1 MHCRFKIGYI
11 GVSRT
16 NRKTKILTGYS
27 QTPSLHLKGNWLE
40 EAGLETRRGVTVKIS
55 KGCLTII
62 ADNNKMQELHE
73 QLYQTKQVVKE
84 IKDVL
89 V

>member
-1 MHCRFKIGYI
+1 M
-11 GVSRT
+11 
-16 NRKTKILTGYS
+16 
-27 QTPSLHLKGNWLE
+27 
-40 EAGLETRRGVTVKIS
+40 TVKIS